1 RGVIALLSQ
10 ALEKGRENHFLPFCG
25 EPLQQ
30 AQVLYALWVGEI
42 LKAKTSRSSEPLEN
56 ALAHVK
62 NIIAT
67 PAV

>member
-1 RGVIALLSQ
+1 
-10 ALEKGRENHFLPFCG
+10 
-25 EPLQQ
+25 
-30 AQVLYALWVGEI
+30 
-42 LKAKTSRSSEPLEN
+42 AKISRSFEPLEN

>member
-1 RGVIALLSQ
+1 
-10 ALEKGRENHFLPFCG
+10 
-25 EPLQQ
+25 
-30 AQVLYALWVGEI
+30 
-42 LKAKTSRSSEPLEN
+42 RSFEPLEN

>member
-1 RGVIALLSQ
+1 
-10 ALEKGRENHFLPFCG
+10 F
-25 EPLQQ
+25 
-30 AQVLYALWVGEI
+30 
-42 LKAKTSRSSEPLEN
+42 EPLEN

>member
-1 RGVIALLSQ
+1 
-10 ALEKGRENHFLPFCG
+10 
-25 EPLQQ
+25 
-30 AQVLYALWVGEI
+30 
-42 LKAKTSRSSEPLEN
+42 SRSFEPLEN

>member
-1 RGVIALLSQ
+1 S
-10 ALEKGRENHFLPFCG
+10 F
-25 EPLQQ
+25 
-30 AQVLYALWVGEI
+30 
-42 LKAKTSRSSEPLEN
+42 EPLEN

>member
-1 RGVIALLSQ
+1 I
-10 ALEKGRENHFLPFCG
+10 
-25 EPLQQ
+25 
-30 AQVLYALWVGEI
+30 
-42 LKAKTSRSSEPLEN
+42 SRSFEPLEN